1 MEEKISF
8 GKFIARKRKEKS
20 LTQRELA
27 EQLYV
32 TESAVSK
39 WERGVSYPDIT
50 LVAPICQALDITE
63 HELIAGAED
72 VQQRTADRQ
81 AQQYRTLVRAW
92 SWTFYILYAV
102 SLAVCFV
109 VNLAVEHRL
118 SWFFLVFGGEAL
130 AFSLTSLPVLVHKNK
145 GMWTLAGFFASLCL
159 LLTICCIYVGG
170 DWLGVTLTAVGFGFC
185 VVFAPLVLRELSLPA
200 PFNRHR
206 TLICFVLDTVL
217 LFLLVTLSCLYVGI
231 GNELWTV
238 ACPVMLYSLLLPW
251 GLMAAIRYVPVN
263 GFFKTSLCLI
273 WTGAWTFLANSVFN
287 AVIDGVWFSL
297 EPWNWTDWSDTYYS
311 GNIITIFAAAC
322 LVFALLFAAGG
333 IGLEVRRRKR

>member
-81 AQQYRTLVRAW
+81 AQKYRTLVRAW

-118 SWFFLVFGGEAL
+118 SWFFSGFRGRSAGIFTDIAARARAQKQGYVDAGGFL
-130 AFSLTSLPVLVHKNK
+130 RQPVPAAHHLLHLCRRR
-145 GMWTLAGFFASLCL
+145 LAGRDADSRGLWILRRFC
-159 LLTICCIYVGG
+159 
-170 DWLGVTLTAVGFGFC
+170 TAG
-185 VVFAPLVLRELSLPA
+185 PA
-200 PFNRHR
+200 R
-206 TLICFVLDTVL
+206 
-217 LFLLVTLSCLYVGI
+217 
-231 GNELWTV
+231 
-238 ACPVMLYSLLLPW
+238 A
-251 GLMAAIRYVPVN
+251 
-263 GFFKTSLCLI
+263 
-273 WTGAWTFLANSVFN
+273 
-287 AVIDGVWFSL
+287 
-297 EPWNWTDWSDTYYS
+297 
-311 GNIITIFAAAC
+311 FAARS
-322 LVFALLFAAGG
+322 V
-333 IGLEVRRRKR
+333 

>member
-1 MEEKISF
+1 M
-8 GKFIARKRKEKS
+8 
-20 LTQRELA
+20 
-27 EQLYV
+27 
-32 TESAVSK
+32 
-39 WERGVSYPDIT
+39 
-50 LVAPICQALDITE
+50 
-63 HELIAGAED
+63 
-72 VQQRTADRQ
+72 
-81 AQQYRTLVRAW
+81 
-92 SWTFYILYAV
+92 
-102 SLAVCFV
+102 
-109 VNLAVEHRL
+109 
-118 SWFFLVFGGEAL
+118 
-130 AFSLTSLPVLVHKNK
+130 
-145 GMWTLAGFFASLCL
+145 
-159 LLTICCIYVGG
+159 
-170 DWLGVTLTAVGFGFC
+170 TLTAVGFGFC

-251 GLMAAIRYVPVN
+251 GLMAVIRYVPVN

-273 WTGAWTFLANSVFN
+273 WTGAWTFLANSVFS

-297 EPWNWTDWSDTYYS
+297 EPWNWADWSDAYYS
-311 GNIITIFAAAC
+311 GNVITIFAAAC